1 MNWMIELLQIT
12 LICYVLSDL
21 SEFISGLVYEF
32 TLKSKAAKIG
42 QHLLAYVLSCPK
54 CFSFWCSFIFTGSL
68 FLACLVAI
76 IINIIK
82 TIEYKLGKNK
92 TEL

>member
-1 MNWMIELLQIT
+1 MNWIELLQII

-32 TLKSKAAKIG
+32 TFKRKWIKII
-42 QHLLAYVLSCPK
+42 QNLLTYVLSCPK
-54 CFSFWCSFIFTGSL
+54 CFSFWFSFIFTGSL
-68 FLACLVAI
+68 FIACLVAI

-82 TIEYKLGKNK
+82 SVEYKLSKNK

>member
-1 MNWMIELLQIT
+1 MIELLQIT

-21 SEFISGLVYEF
+21 TEFISGLVYELQF
-32 TLKSKAAKIG
+32 KNKAAKVG
-42 QHLLAYVLSCPK
+42 QNLLTYILSCPK
-54 CFSFWCSFIFTGSL
+54 CFSFWFSLGFTGSL
-68 FLACLVAI
+68 LIACLVAI

-82 TIEYKLGKNK
+82 SIEYKLGKNK

>member
-1 MNWMIELLQIT
+1 MNWIELLQIT
-12 LICYVLSDL
+12 LICYVLFDL

-32 TLKSKAAKIG
+32 TFKRKWIKII
-42 QHLLAYVLSCPK
+42 QNLLTYMLSCPK
-54 CFSFWCSFIFTGSL
+54 CFSFWFSFIFTGSL
-68 FLACLVAI
+68 FIACLVAI

-82 TIEYKLGKNK
+82 SVEYKLSKNK

>member
-1 MNWMIELLQIT
+1 MIELLQIG

-21 SEFISGLVYEF
+21 AEFISGLVYELQF
-32 TLKSKAAKIG
+32 KRKWIKLG
-42 QHLLAYVLSCPK
+42 QHLLTYILSCPK
-54 CFSFWCSFIFTGSL
+54 CFSFWFSLGFTGSL
-68 FLACLVAI
+68 FIACLVAI

-82 TIEYKLGKNK
+82 SIEYKLSKNK

>member
-1 MNWMIELLQIT
+1 MNWIELLQIT

-32 TLKSKAAKIG
+32 TFKRKWIKII
-42 QHLLAYVLSCPK
+42 QNLLTYVFSCPK
-54 CFSFWCSFIFTGSL
+54 CFSFWFSLIFTGSL
-68 FLACLVAI
+68 FIACLVAI

-82 TIEYKLGKNK
+82 SVEYKLSKNK

>member
-1 MNWMIELLQIT
+1 MNWIELLQIIM
-12 LICYVLSDL
+12 ICYVLSDL

-32 TLKSKAAKIG
+32 TFKRKWIKII
-42 QHLLAYVLSCPK
+42 QNLLTYVLSCPK
-54 CFSFWCSFIFTGSL
+54 CFSFWFSFIFTGSL
-68 FLACLVAI
+68 FIACLVAI

-82 TIEYKLGKNK
+82 SVEYKLSKNK

>member
-1 MNWMIELLQIT
+1 MNWIELLQII

-32 TLKSKAAKIG
+32 TFKNKVAKIG
-42 QHLLAYVLSCPK
+42 QHLLAYILSCPK
-54 CFSFWCSFIFTGSL
+54 CFSFWFSLIFTGSL
-68 FLACLVAI
+68 FIACLVAI

-82 TIEYKLGKNK
+82 SVEYKLSKNK

>member
-1 MNWMIELLQIT
+1 MIELLQIG

-21 SEFISGLVYEF
+21 AEFISGLVYELQF
-32 TLKSKAAKIG
+32 KRKWIKLG
-42 QHLLAYVLSCPK
+42 QHLLTYILSCPK
-54 CFSFWCSFIFTGSL
+54 CFSFWFSLVFTGSL
-68 FLACLVAI
+68 FIACLVAI

-82 TIEYKLGKNK
+82 WIEYKLSKNK

>member
-1 MNWMIELLQIT
+1 MIELLQIG

-21 SEFISGLVYEF
+21 AEFISGLIYELQF
-32 TLKSKAAKIG
+32 KRKWIKLG
-42 QHLLAYVLSCPK
+42 QHLLTYILSCPK
-54 CFSFWCSFIFTGSL
+54 CFSFWFSLGFTGSL
-68 FLACLVAI
+68 FIACLVAI

-82 TIEYKLGKNK
+82 SIEYKLSKNK

>member
-1 MNWMIELLQIT
+1 MNWIELLQIIM
-12 LICYVLSDL
+12 ICYVLFDL

-32 TLKSKAAKIG
+32 TFKRKWIKII
-42 QHLLAYVLSCPK
+42 QNLLTYVLSCPK
-54 CFSFWCSFIFTGSL
+54 CFSFWFSFIFTGSL
-68 FLACLVAI
+68 FIACLVAI

-82 TIEYKLGKNK
+82 SVEYKLSKNK

>member
-1 MNWMIELLQIT
+1 MNWIELLQII

-32 TLKSKAAKIG
+32 TFKRKWIKII
-42 QHLLAYVLSCPK
+42 QNLFTYMLSCPK
-54 CFSFWCSFIFTGSL
+54 CFSFWFSLIFTGSL
-68 FLACLVAI
+68 FIACLVAI

-82 TIEYKLGKNK
+82 SVEYKLSKNK

>member
-1 MNWMIELLQIT
+1 MIELLQIG

-21 SEFISGLVYEF
+21 AEFISGLVYELQF
-32 TLKSKAAKIG
+32 KRKWIKLG
-42 QHLLAYVLSCPK
+42 QHLLTYILSCPK
-54 CFSFWCSFIFTGSL
+54 CFSFWFSLGFTGSL
-68 FLACLVAI
+68 FIACLVAI

-82 TIEYKLGKNK
+82 WIEYKLSKNK

>member
-1 MNWMIELLQIT
+1 MNWIELLQII

-32 TLKSKAAKIG
+32 TFKRKWIKII
-42 QHLLAYVLSCPK
+42 QNLLTYVLSCSK
-54 CFSFWCSFIFTGSL
+54 CFSFWFSLIFTGSL
-68 FLACLVAI
+68 FIACLVAI

-82 TIEYKLGKNK
+82 SVEYKLSKNK

>member
-1 MNWMIELLQIT
+1 MNWIELLQII

-21 SEFISGLVYEF
+21 AEFISGLVYEF
-32 TLKSKAAKIG
+32 TFKRKWIKII
-42 QHLLAYVLSCPK
+42 QNLLIYVLSCPK
-54 CFSFWCSFIFTGSL
+54 CFSFWFSLIFTGSL
-68 FLACLVAI
+68 FIACLVAI

-82 TIEYKLGKNK
+82 SVEYKLSKNK

>member
-1 MNWMIELLQIT
+1 MNWIELLQII

-32 TLKSKAAKIG
+32 TFKRKWIKII
-42 QHLLAYVLSCPK
+42 QNLLTYMLSCPK
-54 CFSFWCSFIFTGSL
+54 CFSFWFSFIFTGSL
-68 FLACLVAI
+68 FIACLVAI

-82 TIEYKLGKNK
+82 SVEYKLSKNK

>member
-1 MNWMIELLQIT
+1 MNWIELLQIT

-32 TLKSKAAKIG
+32 TFKRKWIKII
-42 QHLLAYVLSCPK
+42 QNLLTYVLSCPK
-54 CFSFWCSFIFTGSL
+54 CFSFWFSFIFTGSL
-68 FLACLVAI
+68 FIACLVAI

-82 TIEYKLGKNK
+82 SVEYKLSKNK